1 MTLSLPQ
8 GIAIAAIATIAIF
21 VAVNRRTRVYGFASW
36 VVAAVLIALISPP
49 LLLSIQLFSYEFTL
63 SLLLQSAM
71 FGMGAT
77 LTIRD
82 FVRVFK
88 MPRGV
93 AVGFA
98 LQFLIM
104 PLLGWGLARIFG
116 FPVDLALGMIIL
128 GASPGGISSNVVTYL
143 AKGNV
148 ALSVTMTA
156 VSTMAA
162 PIMTPLMVYLYAR
175 EDVSID
181 YTKMFWNILMTVV
194 APIVLGI
201 IANAILTRLRVDSK
215 RSEGVLAA
223 VSMIAICG
231 ICGMIAA
238 NSQARI
244 LQVGWLLLVAVTLHN
259 LFGYMLGYWGSKLVG
274 LNRADCRTIAIE
286 VGLQNG
292 GLAASLATE
301 VLKREAAAIAP
312 ALFAPVMNVT
322 GSILATIW
330 SRTPDPVCA
339 QDVIAKDPRA
349 IECRDARETKSL
361 TGS

>member
-1 MTLSLPQ
+1 MSPTASEIIAVCAIAS
-8 GIAIAAIATIAIF
+8 IAIV
-21 VAVNRRTRVYGFASW
+21 VAVNRKTRAYGFASW
-36 VVAAVLIALISPP
+36 VVASVVSALISPP
-49 LLLSIQLFSYEFTL
+49 LFLSPPFL
-63 SLLLQSAM
+63 SNELSLALLLQIAM

-77 LTIRD
+77 LTIQD
-82 FVRVFK
+82 FVRVLK

-93 AVGFA
+93 GVGFA
-98 LQFLIM
+98 LQFLVM
-104 PLLGWGLARIFG
+104 PFLGWGLARFFG
-116 FPVDLALGMIIL
+116 FPIDLALGMIIL

-156 VSTMAA
+156 CSTMAA

-181 YTKMFWNILMTVV
+181 YVKMFWSILMTVV
-194 APIVLGI
+194 GPIVLGI
-201 IANAILTRLRVDSK
+201 IANAILTRLRVDPK
-215 RSEGVLAA
+215 RSEGVLATI
-223 VSMIAICG
+223 SMVAICG

-259 LFGYMLGYWGSKLVG
+259 LLGYLLGYWGSKLAG
-274 LNRADCRTIAIE
+274 LNQADCRTVAIE

-292 GLAASLATE
+292 GLAASLATD

-312 ALFAPVMNVT
+312 ALFAPVMNVS

-330 SRTPDPVCA
+330 SRTSEPKQTGDSQANDPT
-339 QDVIAKDPRA
+339 
-349 IECRDARETKSL
+349 EGARSL
-361 TGS
+361 ADGS